1 MGRPTVVTP
10 EVLAKL
16 EQAFGMGCS
25 DKEACL
31 YADISMDAL
40 YNHQNRN
47 PHFAEWKAIL
57 KEKPVLKA
65 RNTVV
70 TSLNDPENA
79 KWYLERKTHGEFNA
93 RQALELTGSKMK
105 KPPLIQPSPVCGFS
119 ENSVTRS
126 PSITKPPKRAGGR
139 TAVTVAAALG
149 AARKISKASCSSPSP
164 WPAPGTLNCC
174 GACSGRWINGY
185 HVSCRHA
192 LRG

>member
-1 MGRPTVVTP
+1 MATPRKRPEERLKMGRPTVVTP

-47 PHFAEWKAIL
+47 PHFAEWKALL

-70 TSLNDPENA
+70 QSLSDPENA
-79 KWYLERKTHGEFNA
+79 KWYLERKTKGEFNA
-93 RQALELTGSKMK
+93 RAALELTGKDGG
-105 KPPLIQPSPVCGFS
+105 P
-119 ENSVTRS
+119 
-126 PSITKPPKRAGGR
+126 ITIAEL
-139 TAVTVAAALG
+139 VAKNAD
-149 AARKISKASCSSPSP
+149 
-164 WPAPGTLNCC
+164 
-174 GACSGRWINGY
+174 
-185 HVSCRHA
+185 
-192 LRG
+192 

>member
-40 YNHQNRN
+40 YNHQNRH
-47 PHFAEWKAIL
+47 PDFAEWKALL

-70 TSLNDPENA
+70 TSLSDPETA
-79 KWYLERKTHGEFNA
+79 KWYLERKTKGEFNS
-93 RQALELTGSKMK
+93 RHGIELTGEVISRIV
-105 KPPLIQPSPVCGFS
+105 LV
-119 ENSVTRS
+119 
-126 PSITKPPKRAGGR
+126 RAE
-139 TAVTVAAALG
+139 
-149 AARKISKASCSSPSP
+149 S
-164 WPAPGTLNCC
+164 
-174 GACSGRWINGY
+174 
-185 HVSCRHA
+185 
-192 LRG
+192 